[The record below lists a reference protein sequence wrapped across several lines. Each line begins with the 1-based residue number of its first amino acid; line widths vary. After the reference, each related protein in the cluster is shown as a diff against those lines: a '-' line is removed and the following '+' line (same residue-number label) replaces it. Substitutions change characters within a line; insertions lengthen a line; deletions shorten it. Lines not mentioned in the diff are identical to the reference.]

1 MTTLNLMQSIR
12 LNVMPHIHIE
22 IRPLGKNGSVQLVQR
37 LTSGAVHGG
46 ATYSSLEAARQA
58 IEEASRG

>member
-1 MTTLNLMQSIR
+1 MTTLNRMQSIK
-12 LNVMPHIHIE
+12 LDVMPHIHIE
-22 IRPLGKNGSVQLVQR
+22 IRPLGKKGAVQLVQQ

-58 IEEASRG
+58 IEEAARE